1 MKPVRVLILIDRLG
15 RGGIAQVALNTALT
29 LDHTRF
35 DPVIVTTRDKPR
47 HGQDEILRKAGI
59 TLIELNRQSR
69 RQVLSWKPLLRLL
82 PEVDILHTHSSGS
95 NFWGRLWGTLY
106 RVPVIITQEHAAV
119 TEKPR
124 FVQWLDRRLAP
135 FSAKIITVSEY
146 DRQEYIRWEKLPPD
160 KVETVYVG
168 IDTTKF
174 APVLSQAEARWQIG
188 CPADKYM
195 VGIIGRLAAQK
206 NHKSFLQA
214 LTLLP
219 PDLRAE
225 IHCLLVGS
233 GDLEAEL
240 RWQVQALGLQ
250 DQVVFLG
257 ERTDVPVILRALD
270 LFVLPSHWECL
281 PSVLSEA
288 MASRCPVVATAVGGV
303 PEIIGNTGWPLVE
316 SGDPAALA
324 QAITEALQM
333 PPAKRD
339 HMTEISRQRIINQ
352 FGKERS
358 TAEIEA
364 LYESLL
370 ARLPQQK
377 LDTAV

>member
-1 MKPVRVLILIDRLG
+1 M
-15 RGGIAQVALNTALT
+15 
-29 LDHTRF
+29 
-35 DPVIVTTRDKPR
+35 
-47 HGQDEILRKAGI
+47 
-59 TLIELNRQSR
+59 
-69 RQVLSWKPLLRLL
+69 
-82 PEVDILHTHSSGS
+82 
-95 NFWGRLWGTLY
+95 
-106 RVPVIITQEHAAV
+106 
-119 TEKPR
+119 
-124 FVQWLDRRLAP
+124 
-135 FSAKIITVSEY
+135 
-146 DRQEYIRWEKLPPD
+146 
-160 KVETVYVG
+160 
-168 IDTTKF
+168 
-174 APVLSQAEARWQIG
+174 
-188 CPADKYM
+188 
-195 VGIIGRLAAQK
+195 
-206 NHKSFLQA
+206 
-214 LTLLP
+214 
-219 PDLRAE
+219 
-225 IHCLLVGS
+225 GS